1 MPKMTTGFA
10 AIVCFTNSIEEK
22 NEESGRWHAQLTT
35 IDRLFFDRRLEKG
48 VSVIEI
54 DSSFK
59 ANSLIPVSKQTHHYK
74 RPFLCR

>member
-1 MPKMTTGFA
+1 MTTGFA

-59 ANSLIPVSKQTHHYK
+59 ASSLILVSKQTH
-74 RPFLCR
+74 

>member
-1 MPKMTTGFA
+1 MTTGFA

-59 ANSLIPVSKQTHHYK
+59 ANSLILVSKQTH
-74 RPFLCR
+74 

>member
-1 MPKMTTGFA
+1 MTTGFA

-22 NEESGRWHAQLTT
+22 NEELGRWHAQLTT

-59 ANSLIPVSKQTHHYK
+59 ANSLILVSKQTH
-74 RPFLCR
+74 

>member
-1 MPKMTTGFA
+1 MTTGFA

-22 NEESGRWHAQLTT
+22 KEESGRWHAQLTT

-59 ANSLIPVSKQTHHYK
+59 ANSLILVSKQTH
-74 RPFLCR
+74 